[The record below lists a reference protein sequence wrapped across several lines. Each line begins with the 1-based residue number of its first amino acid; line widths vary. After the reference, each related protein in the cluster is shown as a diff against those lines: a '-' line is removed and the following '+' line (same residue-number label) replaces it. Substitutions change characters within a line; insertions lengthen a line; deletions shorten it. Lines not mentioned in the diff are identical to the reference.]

1 MFLVVTI
8 LERLSPIA
16 NNLSLIH
23 ESFPTRASR
32 QMESYDDVQRKED
45 QKVID
50 VVHRVYG
57 ADIKSPYIWL
67 AVVVEMCQY
76 LNQEYGSP
84 GNCIPLL
91 DDDKELLKLVKECIE
106 SKRFQKIR
114 DYGEVMV
121 NSGRHLL
128 TFLVHHSRCTESLQ
142 EEE

>member
-1 MFLVVTI
+1 
-8 LERLSPIA
+8 
-16 NNLSLIH
+16 
-23 ESFPTRASR
+23 
-32 QMESYDDVQRKED
+32 MESYDDVQRKED

-57 ADIKSPYIWL
+57 ADVKLPHVWL
-67 AVVVEMCQY
+67 AEIVGLCQN
-76 LNQEYGSP
+76 LNQEYNYP
-84 GNCIPLL
+84 WRCITLL
-91 DDDKELLKLVKECIE
+91 DNNKELLKLLEECVE
-106 SKRFQKIR
+106 SKKFQKIR